1 MRIFKNALGIL
12 ATFLLLVSP
21 AFSQGNSGDY
31 QEGRIWVKFKSLKH
45 PKTGEPLIKGSTI
58 DVASLPFFYQPD
70 KKFGI
75 NKMEKAFRTDAG
87 EKLNST
93 FAVTFSNIQQVDEL
107 IETLSRD
114 PYVEYAEKI
123 PLDRYDLTPNDT
135 QFPNQWYLDKIAAAG
150 AWDYFSTGSN
160 IIIAIVDD
168 AVERFHADLNPN
180 VWVNPGEIP
189 NNGIDDDGNGYID
202 DINGWDV
209 ANNNA
214 AVDPPTAASNHG
226 THVAGISSAATN
238 NGLGISS
245 IGFSCKI
252 MCVKSTNQPPPT
264 ITHGYE
270 GILYAANNGAHVI
283 NMSWGGPNAS
293 ATAQNVIDFALSRG
307 SILVASAGNSNSSN
321 LSYPAAFN
329 GVISVASTD
338 ANDVKSGFSN
348 FGGWVKI
355 SAPGSSILSTLPGSS
370 YGNLSGTSMASP
382 MVAGLLGLMK
392 SLSPTMPNAD
402 LINCLYTSADN
413 INALNPTFTGFLG
426 AGRINASKAMECVAS
441 TLARAPIA
449 NFDANN
455 RNILAEGQVTF
466 VDRSAY
472 APTSWQWTFPGGT
485 PGTFNGKVPPP
496 IVYNTAG
503 TYAVTLSTSNAFGGN
518 SITKNS
524 YIVVAP
530 KPTCLS
536 LNLPVPG
543 TWTRTN
549 HLADGGGFMNG
560 TNSFNEKQK
569 AMFFDVSAT
578 NNTTL
583 TTVSI
588 NFGVATGASPN
599 KLITVRILDG
609 STNLPGAVLGS
620 TTITFGQITT
630 NVQNNSNAIVNFAE
644 SINLPASKKFFV
656 AIDYSTLSFGTESL
670 SISANRSGQSATTTI
685 WSMGED
691 LVWRR
696 YGTPNTWGLTLAS
709 LYVHPFVT
717 PNPAKSILNPKN
729 PAICSGNAVQFDGTG
744 STFGD
749 LIQWQ
754 LPGATAP
761 NTINNQVQV
770 AALYP
775 TAGSFKAYLYT
786 RGGCNEMRVD
796 STVVTVNAS
805 PSIVINATKN
815 PICKGESAT
824 LTASGATTY
833 NWSPATGLNNTTGN
847 TVIANPQQTVSYSI
861 TGSLATCANTVF
873 YELRVAE
880 RTAGVAINASVTSI
894 NGPTSVNFTATPNN
908 GGENPSFNFFVNNA
922 SQQSGSSA
930 QFTRTVSPGD
940 QVKCEMTT
948 SEPCVDEKVVT
959 SNTVTLESALP
970 ITLLNF
976 TGKETANGNALS
988 WITSSEINSKH
999 FELEKG
1005 YNGQAFATIAT
1016 IDAAGNSNANRFYN
1030 YLDIK
1035 PQRGDNLYRLKM
1047 MDKDGSFK
1055 YSKVVALNNN
1065 HEFSITTLHNNP
1077 TQPNGLA
1084 RLIITDGEKGDA
1096 FITVN
1101 NMAGQVLQSYKMS
1114 NPNGNIQINLETR
1127 ALSTGTYIIT
1137 YKNSKGKVLDTL
1149 KWLIL

>member
-1 MRIFKNALGIL
+1 MRLLFIL
-12 ATFLLLVSP
+12 ATFL
-21 AFSQGNSGDY
+21 FFNSGAIAQNYYKDF
-31 QEGRIWVKFKSLKH
+31 QDGRLWVKFKYLNN
-45 PKTGEPLIKGSTI
+45 PKTGEPIINSQNIELEN
-58 DVASLPFFYQPD
+58 LPFINKPD
-70 KKFGI
+70 KKYGI
-75 NKMEKAFRTDAG
+75 SKMAKAFRTDAG

-93 FAVTFSNIQQVDEL
+93 FVVAFNNIQLVDEL

-114 PYVEYAEKI
+114 PNVEYAERI
-123 PLDRYDLTPNDT
+123 PLDRFDLSPNDN
-135 QFPNQWYLDKIAAAG
+135 QFPNQWYLDKISAAG
-150 AWDYFSTGSN
+150 AWDYFSAGSN
-160 IIIAIVDD
+160 IVIAIVDD

-180 VWVNPGEIP
+180 VWVNPGEIA

-209 ANNNA
+209 ANNSA
-214 AVDPPTAASNHG
+214 SVDPPSAASNHG

-238 NGLGISS
+238 NGLGLSS

-252 MCVKSTNQPPPT
+252 MCVKSTNQPPPS

-270 GILYAANNGAHVI
+270 GVLYAANNGAHII

-293 ATAQNVIDFALSRG
+293 ATAQNVIDFALSKG
-307 SILVASAGNSNSSN
+307 CILVASAGNSNSSN

-338 ANDVKSGFSN
+338 AGDIKSSFSN

-413 INALNPTFTGFLG
+413 INALNPTFAGFLG
-426 AGRINASKAMECVAS
+426 SGRINALKAMECVAS
-441 TLARAPIA
+441 TLARAPIS
-449 NFDANN
+449 NFDANT

-485 PGTFNGKVPPP
+485 PGTFTGKVPPP

-503 TYAVTLSTSNAFGGN
+503 TFEVTLTTSNAFGSN
-518 SITKNS
+518 TNTKTS

-536 LNLPVPG
+536 VNLPVPG
-543 TWTRTN
+543 TWTRTT
-549 HLADGGGFMNG
+549 HTSGSEGYING
-560 TNSFNEKQK
+560 TNIYNEKQK
-569 AMFFDVSAT
+569 GMFFDLSAT

-583 TTVSI
+583 TSVSI
-588 NFGVATGASPN
+588 GFGIAMASSPN
-599 KLITVRILDG
+599 KIITIRILDG
-609 STNLPGAVLGS
+609 STNLPGAILGS
-620 TTITFGQITT
+620 ADITYGQIAA
-630 NVQNNSNAIVNFAE
+630 NVLTNSNTIINFSE
-644 SINLPASKKFFV
+644 SIQLPASKKFFV
-656 AIDYSTLSFGTESL
+656 AVDFSSLIHNTESL
-670 SISANRSGQSATTTI
+670 SIYANRQNQSPTTTI

-696 YGTPNTWGLTLAS
+696 YGTPSTWGLTLAS
-709 LYVHPFVT
+709 LYIHPFVT

-729 PAICSGNAVQFDGTG
+729 SVVCSGNVVQFDGTG

-754 LPGATAP
+754 LPGASAP

-775 TAGSFKAYLYT
+775 TAGSFKAYLFT

-796 STVVTVNAS
+796 STVVTVNAR
-805 PSIVINATKN
+805 PAIVINATKN
-815 PICKGESAT
+815 PICKGESVT

-861 TGSLATCANTVF
+861 TGNLSNCANTVF

-880 RTAGVAINASVTSI
+880 RTAGVSLNASVSSI
-894 NGPTSVNFTATPNN
+894 NGPTSVNFTATPSN
-908 GGENPSFNFFVNNA
+908 GGENPSFNFFVNNV
-922 SQQSGSSA
+922 SQQSGSGP

-940 QVKCEMTT
+940 QVKCEMTS
-948 SEPCVDEKVVT
+948 SEPCVDEKVIT
-959 SNTVTLESALP
+959 SNTVTLESTLP
-970 ITLLNF
+970 ITLFNF
-976 TGKETANGNALS
+976 TGKETGNGNALS
-988 WITSSEINSKH
+988 WITSSEINSSH
-999 FELEKG
+999 FEIEKG
-1005 YNGQAFATIAT
+1005 YNGQAFATITT
-1016 IDAAGNSNANRFYN
+1016 IAAAGNSNANRFYN
-1030 YLDIK
+1030 YLDVK
-1035 PQRGDNLYRLKM
+1035 PQKGDNLYRIKM
-1047 MDKDGSFK
+1047 IDKDGSFT
-1055 YSKVVALNNN
+1055 YSKVVALNNKN
-1065 HEFSITTLHNNP
+1065 EFSMTTLQNNP

-1084 RLIITDGEKGDA
+1084 RLIIMNGERGDA

-1114 NPNGNIQINLETR
+1114 NPNGNIQINLEAKT
-1127 ALSTGTYIIT
+1127 LSTGTYIIT
-1137 YKNSKGKVLDTL
+1137 YKNSNGKVLDTI
-1149 KWLIL
+1149 KWIIL